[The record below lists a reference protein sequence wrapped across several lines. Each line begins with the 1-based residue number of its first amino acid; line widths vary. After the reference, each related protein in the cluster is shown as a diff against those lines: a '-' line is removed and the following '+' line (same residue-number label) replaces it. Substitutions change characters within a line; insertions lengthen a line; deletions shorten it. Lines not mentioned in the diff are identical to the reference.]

1 MGQKESYLD
10 ELPEI
15 TRRIRQVSDPDKIIL
30 FGSYARGEAGQH
42 SDMDLMVIKN
52 RMASVLA
59 ETKKIY
65 RALANLAVPIDIVV
79 VSQEYLE
86 QYGKLIGTVL
96 YPALKEGII
105 LYER

>member
-1 MGQKESYLD
+1 MANKRNYLD

-30 FGSYARGEAGQH
+30 FGSYARGEAGQQ
-42 SDMDLMVIKN
+42 SDLDLMVIKDGLV
-52 RMASVLA
+52 SVPA

-65 RALANLAVPIDIVV
+65 RALANFTVPIDVVV
-79 VSQEYLE
+79 VSTANFEE
-86 QYGKLIGTVL
+86 YGKLVGTVL

>member
-1 MGQKESYLD
+1 MDQKESYLD

-42 SDMDLMVIKN
+42 SDMDLMVIKDS
-52 RMASVLA
+52 MASVLA

-86 QYGKLIGTVL
+86 Q
-96 YPALKEGII
+96 
-105 LYER
+105 

>member
-1 MGQKESYLD
+1 M
-10 ELPEI
+10 
-15 TRRIRQVSDPDKIIL
+15 SDQDKIIL
-30 FGSYARGEAGQH
+30 FGSYARGEAGQD
-42 SDMDLMVIKN
+42 SDLDLMVIKYI
-52 RMASVLA
+52 MASVHA
-59 ETKKIY
+59 EIKKIY

-86 QYGKLIGTVL
+86 LYGKLVGTIL